1 MVSSDVRLLPSNEQP
16 VEATVAP
23 GPAPAQ
29 GRAEL
34 MHRLIVAAELLV
46 VGVVALVVRWL
57 GVTRQ
62 SLWLDEAY
70 SIYLSSHRL
79 PQILGFTASSDAH
92 PPLYYVLLHIWM
104 ALFGPS
110 ALAVRG
116 LSLLASVAAVLM
128 AYAVGRVVGS
138 HRVALLTAVM
148 MGLSS
153 FQVWYAQEARMYA
166 LTALTTLVA
175 LYGLARALRD
185 GRARY
190 WVTFVI
196 GMLIALYL
204 DYSAGY
210 VLLGVIV
217 WFALVGRRRLGVI
230 MPFLASMVALL
241 LGYAPWLPSFVQ
253 QLRGVAGLTAWISGS
268 TGTGTVSVLTDF
280 FFNRTNLSEPTGTV
294 VAWLAIGVSLITVA
308 FALWRPR
315 HHAFYPLLAL
325 WVGCPLGLGLLTE
338 FYNHPITIAR
348 TMMVVQPE
356 LLLLLALA
364 IDTQLTSYTPRP
376 GARVGLLVTGL
387 LLAALLVGNIG
398 AQVTANTTTVKEDWR
413 GAASYVAVH
422 QQPGDLLLF
431 NAYYGQMPFDYYYH
445 QQAAGTEQVVAER
458 GYLSQESLLYADL
471 AQGGAGLR
479 TAQEL
484 QRYGRVWLIVSHAP
498 SSESAA
504 PALLTAHYRLVSEQ
518 RFVGVTVLLYLKSV

>member
-1 MVSSDVRLLPSNEQP
+1 MVSSDVHLLPSNEQLAEP
-16 VEATVAP
+16 KYASGVAP
-23 GPAPAQ
+23 APDGSAF
-29 GRAEL
+29 RR
-34 MHRLIVAAELLV
+34 RLIMAVELIV
-46 VGVVALVVRWL
+46 VGMLAFIVRWL
-57 GVTRQ
+57 GITRQ

-70 SIYLSSHRL
+70 SVYLSAHRL

-92 PPLYYVLLHIWM
+92 PPLYYLLLHTWM
-104 ALFGPS
+104 TLFGPS

-116 LSLLASVAAVLM
+116 LSLLASVAAALM
-128 AYAVGRVVGS
+128 AYALGRVISS

-166 LTALTTLVA
+166 LTALATLVA

-190 WVTFVI
+190 WVTFVM
-196 GMLIALYL
+196 GMLVALYL

-217 WFALVGRRRLGVI
+217 WFALIGRRQRDVI
-230 MPFLASMVALL
+230 VPFVASMVALL

-253 QLRGVAGLTAWISGS
+253 QIRGVASLTAWIGGASGA
-268 TGTGTVSVLTDF
+268 GIVNVLTDF
-280 FFNRTNLSEPTGTV
+280 FFNRSNLSEPTGTLV
-294 VAWLAIGVSLITVA
+294 GWLATGVSLITVA
-308 FALWRPR
+308 FALWAPR
-315 HHAFYPLLAL
+315 RHPFYPLLAL
-325 WVGCPLGLGLLTE
+325 WVGCPLGLGLISE
-338 FYNHPITIAR
+338 FYSHPITIAR

-364 IDTQLTSYTPRP
+364 VDMQLTRYTPRFS
-376 GARVGLLVTGL
+376 ARAGLFVTGL
-387 LLAALLVGNIG
+387 LLTALLVGNIG
-398 AQVTANTTTVKEDWR
+398 AQITANTATIKEDWH
-413 GAASYVAVH
+413 GAASFVAAH

-445 QQAAGTEQVVAER
+445 QQAAGVEPVVMER
-458 GYLSQESLLYADL
+458 GYLSEESLLYADL
-471 AQGGAGLR
+471 SQGGAGLR

-484 QRYGRVWLIVSHAP
+484 ESYGRVWLIVSHAP
-498 SSESAA
+498 SPGSAA
-504 PALLTAHYRLVSEQ
+504 PAFLTSNYHLVSEQ
-518 RFVGVTVLLYLKSV
+518 RLVGVTVLLYLKSV